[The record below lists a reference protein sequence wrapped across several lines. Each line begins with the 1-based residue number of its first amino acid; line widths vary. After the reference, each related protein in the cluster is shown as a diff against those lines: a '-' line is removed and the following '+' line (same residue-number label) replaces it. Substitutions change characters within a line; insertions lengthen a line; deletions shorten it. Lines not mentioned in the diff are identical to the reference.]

1 MEKDRRKRLL
11 TDEDTVALAAEIRK
25 QMKDSFFNDL
35 GRGFWA
41 VVWRGLII
49 AAIAIATIDAGKK
62 IAE

>member
-11 TDEDTVALAAEIRK
+11 TDEDTVVLATEIRK
-25 QMKDSFFNDL
+25 QMKETFFNDL

-49 AAIAIATIDAGKK
+49 AAIALATIDAGEKMTK
-62 IAE
+62 